1 MDILTDK
8 LKSHIH
14 WEEGMDDSM
23 LPFYIARARK
33 YVKKATGKEDEW
45 LVIMVAGIFHDY
57 RVSEKELQ
65 EALDALTPFF
75 IQEVFEDD
83 EETGEQT

>member
-1 MDILTDK
+1 MTDSEFVEK

-23 LPFYIARARK
+23 LSFYVVRAKK

-45 LVIMVAGIFHDY
+45 LVIMVAGVMYDY
-57 RVSEKELQ
+57 RVSEKQLQ

-83 EETGEQT
+83 ETTIE